1 MDRQRFEA
9 ITAELMER
17 APRSRQYRERLE
29 RDKKR
34 GRKIPECYEE
44 CMGLILKSKHRS
56 CEDCHLITT
65 NNTKIIYREE
75 DKDAIIKWWKKCDE
89 CGKKFLFRGEII
101 KNTK

>member
-44 CMGLILKSKHRS
+44 CMGLIVKPKLRA
-56 CEDCHLITT
+56 CEDCE
-65 NNTKIIYREE
+65 IISACSEKTISFE
-75 DKDAIIKWWKKCDE
+75 NGQWWKKCLE
-89 CGKKFLFRGEII
+89 CGEKSLFVR
-101 KNTK
+101 K